1 MLNLDAVRKRVEAL
15 ARVIDAP
22 VDSLPTYGHSADFGR
37 PHIEVDSGNYHYVV
51 CERGE
56 ELEREVF
63 LDEGG
68 LLYRIFRSVSFD
80 MACSYELAN
89 RIKDQDFRRV
99 LFDHQV
105 ALMARLASDWAEQ
118 LRAEKERI
126 LREHPFDDADGARL
140 ELCKRLRDR
149 GDALAWETAC
159 QSYPL
164 PHSTGSETEN

>member
-80 MACSYELAN
+80 MAC
-89 RIKDQDFRRV
+89 
-99 LFDHQV
+99 
-105 ALMARLASDWAEQ
+105 
-118 LRAEKERI
+118 AEKERI
-126 LREHPFDDADGARL
+126 LREHPFDDAYGARL